1 MHARPHEAPL
11 QSLRTDRPGGSPPM
25 PDRDD
30 HHDRARLAALL
41 FPSRILR
48 MRMLGAA
55 LCALPIASV
64 LAERGAPA
72 WLWAA
77 LAVNALVWPQVAW
90 MLSRRARDP
99 VATEYRNLLVD
110 AVAGGLWVAAI
121 ALSLLPTTVMAT
133 VLASDRLAAG
143 GWRLFRRAAALFVLA
158 FAAGWALAGF
168 PFAPSTSTRTL
179 LACLPLMFGY
189 HIALSLVT
197 YRLGRTIARQ
207 NRELERSSR
216 TDSGS
221 DLPNRRHF
229 DIRVRDALSR
239 FDHNGD
245 PATLLMIDIDAF
257 KSINDHYG
265 HGVGDLVLRRVA
277 DVLRTAAGATDTPA
291 RIGGDEFA
299 ILLAPAGPARA
310 CAVAEYVRAG
320 IAALS
325 FDGHPTLACT
335 ASIGVSTT
343 RPEFVSP
350 ADWLRDADGALYRAK
365 AAGRNC
371 VAVA

>member
-1 MHARPHEAPL
+1 
-11 QSLRTDRPGGSPPM
+11 M
-25 PDRDD
+25 PYRDD
-30 HHDRARLAALL
+30 LHDRTRASALL
-41 FPSRILR
+41 FASRIHR
-48 MRMLGAA
+48 MRMLGTV

-64 LAERGAPA
+64 LAERGAPG

-77 LAVNALVWPQVAW
+77 LAINALAWPQLAW
-90 MLSRRARDP
+90 QLSRRARDP
-99 VATEYRNLLVD
+99 IAAEYRNLLAD
-110 AVAGGLWVAAI
+110 AAAGGLWIVAMAV
-121 ALSLLPTTVMAT
+121 SLLPTAVMAT
-133 VLASDRLAAG
+133 VLSADRLAAG
-143 GWRLFRRAAALFVLA
+143 GWRLFRRAAFVFVLA
-158 FAAGWALAGF
+158 FVTGWAVAGF
-168 PFAPSTSTRTL
+168 PFAPETSTRTL

-207 NRELERSSR
+207 NRDLERTNR

-229 DIRVRDALSR
+229 DIRTHDAFAR
-239 FDHNGD
+239 FERHGD

-257 KSINDHYG
+257 KSINDRHG

-291 RIGGDEFA
+291 RIGGDEFV

-310 CAVAEYVRAG
+310 AAVAEYVRAG

-325 FDGHPTLACT
+325 FDDHPALSCT

-343 RPEFVSP
+343 RAEFGTP
-350 ADWLRDADGALYRAK
+350 ADWLHDADGALYRAK
-365 AAGRNC
+365 AAGRNRVV
-371 VAVA
+371 VA

>member
-1 MHARPHEAPL
+1 
-11 QSLRTDRPGGSPPM
+11 M

-30 HHDRARLAALL
+30 LHDRARPAALQ
-41 FPSRILR
+41 FPSRIRR

-77 LAVNALVWPQVAW
+77 LAVNAMVWPQVAW
-90 MLSRRARDP
+90 MVSRRARDP

-110 AVAGGLWVAAI
+110 AVAGGLWVAAM
-121 ALSLLPTTVMAT
+121 AVNLLPTAAIAS

-143 GWRLFRRAAALFVLA
+143 GWRLFWRAALVFALA
-158 FAAGWALAGF
+158 FTAGWALAGF
-168 PFAPSTSTRTL
+168 PFAPSTSPRTL
-179 LACLPLMFGY
+179 LACVPLMVGY
-189 HIALSLVT
+189 PIALSLVT

-239 FDHNGD
+239 FDRHGD
-245 PATLLMIDIDAF
+245 PATLLLIDIDAF
-257 KSINDHYG
+257 KSINDRYG

-277 DVLRTAAGATDTPA
+277 DVLRSAAGATDTPA

-310 CAVAEYVRAG
+310 AAVAEYVRAG

-343 RPEFVSP
+343 RPEFGSP
-350 ADWLRDADGALYRAK
+350 AEWLRDADSALYRAK
-365 AAGRNC
+365 AAGRNR
-371 VAVA
+371 VAMA

>member
-1 MHARPHEAPL
+1 
-11 QSLRTDRPGGSPPM
+11 M

-30 HHDRARLAALL
+30 LHHRARAAALL
-41 FPSRILR
+41 FPSRIRR

-72 WLWAA
+72 WLWIA
-77 LAVNALVWPQVAW
+77 LAINAVLWPQLAW
-90 MLSRRARDP
+90 LRAQRAHDP

-110 AVAGGLWVAAI
+110 AVVGGLWVAAI
-121 ALSLLPTTVMAT
+121 AVNLLPTVAIAS

-143 GWRLFRRAAALFVLA
+143 GWRLFWRATVVFALA
-158 FAAGWALAGF
+158 FVAGWAVAGF
-168 PFAPSTSTRTL
+168 AFAPETSTRTL
-179 LACLPLMFGY
+179 LACIPLMVGY
-189 HIALSLVT
+189 PIALSLVT

-207 NRELERSSR
+207 NRELERSNR

-239 FDHNGD
+239 FDRHGD

-257 KSINDHYG
+257 KSINDRYG

-310 CAVAEYVRAG
+310 SAVAEYVRAG
-320 IAALS
+320 IAALG

-343 RPEFVSP
+343 RPEFGSP
-350 ADWLRDADGALYRAK
+350 PDWLRDADSALYRAK
-365 AAGRNC
+365 AAGRNR